1 MKGILHIM
9 MLWMSIILIFS
20 INVSAFD
27 VKEDLSTLDKVLS
40 NSNNFEVILN
50 NRIQRIEL
58 ELETEYPADD
68 IKKYDLY
75 TALFEEY
82 LPYQFDKALSA
93 LNEQEII
100 ANHLRDK
107 DYLTQTKLRKAML
120 YCIGG
125 FYKDAEMM
133 ITGVDTLSFSQTS
146 NLLWCDF
153 RQRYCYDFLSKAAG
167 RSTLAQYY
175 RSKYIEISPEGSFD
189 RDYMCLLR
197 YMGEEDF
204 NSALELGHKLIVLYP
219 SNSHEYAKISF
230 YMGMAY
236 GRLGNLNE
244 ELHWYCQ
251 SAEADVSCAVKDNA
265 SLHSIAMNLISQK
278 MEIERAFKYTQIAM
292 DDALFYNS
300 SLRLKQIVSTLPYI
314 EDAYSAQRDKTEHTL
329 SIFLSI
335 VICLLLAL
343 GIFVIMFNYSNK
355 RLKKAIEALKEASD
369 AKEAFLGL
377 FLSMSSSSLDK
388 LKPFLTRSQ
397 MDAEFKNFYNSFDS
411 AFVQL
416 YPDFIEE
423 FNSLLVPEARVTLKK
438 GELLNTELRIFA
450 LIRLG
455 VDKSSHIASLL
466 RYSVNTIYNY
476 RTQIRTAAINQ
487 KVPFEEQLNNPKFY
501 K

>member
-1 MKGILHIM
+1 M
-9 MLWMSIILIFS
+9 MISSHYLF
-20 INVSAFD
+20 AFD
-27 VKEDLSTLDKVLS
+27 VKDDLSTLDKVLS
-40 NSNNFEVILN
+40 NSSNFEVILN

-58 ELETEYPADD
+58 ELDAECNSDD
-68 IKKYDLY
+68 FKKYGLY
-75 TALFEEY
+75 TTLFEEY

-93 LNEQEII
+93 LNEQETI
-100 ANHLRDK
+100 ANRLRDK

-120 YCIGG
+120 YCVGG
-125 FYKDAEMM
+125 FYKDAERM
-133 ITGVDTLSFSQTS
+133 IIGVDTLSFSQTS

-153 RQRYCYDFLSKAAG
+153 RQRYCYDFLSKSVG
-167 RSTLAQYY
+167 KSSLAQYY
-175 RSKYIEISPEGSFD
+175 RSRYIEIAPEGSFD

-197 YMGEEDF
+197 YMGEEDYK
-204 NSALELGHKLIVLYP
+204 ATLELGHKLIVLYP
-219 SNSHEYAKISF
+219 SNSHEYAKIAF
-230 YMGMAY
+230 YIGMAY
-236 GRLGNLNE
+236 GRLGNLRA

-265 SLHSIAMNLISQK
+265 SLHSIAMNLISQN
-278 MEIERAFKYTQIAM
+278 MEIERAFKYTQLAL

-314 EDAYSAQRDKTEHTL
+314 EDAYSSQRDKTEHTL
-329 SIFLSI
+329 SIILAI
-335 VICLLLAL
+335 GVCLMLAL

-355 RLKKAIEALKEASD
+355 RLKKAIRALNEASD

-416 YPDFIEE
+416 YPNFLEE

-487 KVPFEEQLNNPKFY
+487 KVPFEEQLNNPKIY